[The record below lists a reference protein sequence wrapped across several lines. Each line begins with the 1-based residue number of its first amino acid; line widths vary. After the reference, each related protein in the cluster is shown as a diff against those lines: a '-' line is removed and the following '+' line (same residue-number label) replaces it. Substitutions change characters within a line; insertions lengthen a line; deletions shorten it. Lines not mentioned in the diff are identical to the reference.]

1 MRKKVAYIGGMKQQ
15 KAANAKGRP
24 IGFASQRIG
33 EFHGGFAVNQKE
45 NERKNQGCAKNGK
58 PSYTKVFTVKGK
70 RIGVGTDRIASLMFQ
85 VKPIVA
91 SQQSKDIV
99 ILSPL
104 PLLAFAKFTLDGQL
118 STKYRKGSPNEYN
131 TRCRDVAQLGSAL
144 PWGGR
149 GHGFESRRSDHL
161 VKGKS
166 RLGPT

>member
-1 MRKKVAYIGGMKQQ
+1 MKQQ
-15 KAANAKGRP
+15 KAAKAKGGP
-24 IGFASQRIG
+24 IGFAGQRMG

-45 NERKNQGCAKNGK
+45 NKRKNQGCAKNGK
-58 PSYTKVFTVKGK
+58 PAYAKVFSAKGSQ
-70 RIGVGTDRIASLMFQ
+70 IGVETDRIDSLIFQ

-91 SQQSKDIV
+91 SQQSKDIG

-104 PLLAFAKFTLDGQL
+104 PLFAFAKFNLDRQL